1 MKIIKKNGCVKHVLA
16 TCQIQKNNVQNVQY
30 TKCMNQNFE
39 KELDFKHT
47 LLDFT

>member
-1 MKIIKKNGCVKHVLA
+1 VIIINKDACVKHVLA
-16 TCQIQKNNVQNVQY
+16 RGQIQEIYVQNVQCIIY
-30 TKCMNQNFE
+30 MNQNFE

>member
-1 MKIIKKNGCVKHVLA
+1 MSNMFLA
-16 TCQIQKNNVQNVQY
+16 KGQIQKNYVQNVQC
-30 TKCMNQNFE
+30 TKCMNKKE